1 MSESSTPHGARAQA
15 AAVITR
21 LPCQRHLFD
30 IPEDIAYLNCA
41 YMSPLLRR
49 VTEAGQRAVARKA
62 HPWDI
67 TPADFFSDVAV
78 ARRRFAQLLGGGTGE
93 DDIAIV
99 PAVSYG
105 MAVACA
111 NLPLARG
118 QTVLLLDEEFP
129 SVILPWRERAR
140 EAGAR
145 AVLLPRPA
153 DDDWTSVILEAI
165 DERTAIAALPA
176 LHWTDGAL
184 IDLPRVAARLH
195 DVGAALA
202 VDATQS
208 LGAMPFPM
216 SEVRPDFLVAASY
229 KWLLGPYS
237 LGFLYVAPQRQNG
250 RPIEH
255 NWITR
260 VGSQDFTALTNYAGE
275 LGFQPGARR
284 FDVGETPNFALMPM
298 AIAALDQILEWGVP
312 HIAETIAS
320 LTGSLVAR
328 AAEHGLEAVPAV
340 RRAPHYVG
348 LRFPAGVPPE
358 LAQRLAAERV
368 FVSVRG
374 RGALRVTPHVYNTE
388 AEIDRLVAAIAAA
401 SSSTGSDVL

>member
-1 MSESSTPHGARAQA
+1 MTK
-15 AAVITR
+15 

-30 IPEDIAYLNCA
+30 IPEDVAYLNCA
-41 YMSPLLRR
+41 YMSPLLRQ
-49 VTEAGQRAVARKA
+49 VTDAGQRAVARKA

-78 ARRRFAQLLGGGTGE
+78 ARRRFAQLLGGGAGE

-140 EAGAR
+140 EAGAQ

-165 DERTAIAALPA
+165 DERTAVAALPA

-184 IDLPRVAARLH
+184 IDLPRVGARLRE
-195 DVGAALA
+195 VGAALA

-216 SEVRPDFLVAASY
+216 SAVRPDFLVAASY

-237 LGFLYVAPQRQNG
+237 LGFLYVAPQHQNG
-250 RPIEH
+250 RPIEY

-260 VGSQDFTALTNYAGE
+260 MGSEDFAALTNYTGE
-275 LGFQPGARR
+275 SRFQPGARR
-284 FDVGETPNFALMPM
+284 YDVGETSNFALMPM
-298 AIAALDQILEWGVP
+298 AIAALDQILAWGVP
-312 HIAETIAS
+312 NLAETNAV
-320 LTGSLVAR
+320 LTETLVAR
-328 AAEHGLEAVPAV
+328 AAALGLGAVPAA

-348 LRFPAGVPPE
+348 LRFPGGVPAALP
-358 LAQRLAAERV
+358 QRLAAERV
-368 FVSVRG
+368 YASVRG
-374 RGALRVTPHVYNTE
+374 RRTLRVTPHVYTTD
-388 AEIDRLVAAIAAA
+388 ADIDRLIAAIAAV
-401 SSSTGSDVL
+401 S

>member
-1 MSESSTPHGARAQA
+1 MTSYDDVMP
-15 AAVITR
+15 R
-21 LPCQRHLFD
+21 LLCQRHLFD

-67 TPADFFSDVAV
+67 TPADFFSEVAV
-78 ARRRFAQLLGGGTGE
+78 ARRRFAELLGDGAGE

-111 NLPLARG
+111 NLPLTRG

-140 EAGAR
+140 EAGAT

-153 DDDWTSVILEAI
+153 DDDWTRVILEAI
-165 DERTAIAALPA
+165 DERTAVAALPA

-184 IDLPRVAARLH
+184 IDLPQVATRLRE
-195 DVGAALA
+195 VGAALV

-208 LGAMPFPM
+208 LGAMPFPLGA
-216 SEVRPDFLVAASY
+216 VRPDFLVAAAY

-237 LGFLYVAPQRQNG
+237 LGFLYVAPQHQHG
-250 RPIEH
+250 RPLEY
-255 NWITR
+255 NWITQM
-260 VGSQDFTALTNYAGE
+260 GSEDFTALTNYARE
-275 LGFQPGARR
+275 PVLQPGARR
-284 FDVGETPNFALMPM
+284 FDVGETSNFALMPM

-312 HIAETIAS
+312 HIAETIAA
-320 LTGSLVAR
+320 LTSRLVAR
-328 AAEHGLEAVPAV
+328 AATLGLQAVPAA

-348 LRFPAGVPPE
+348 LRFPGGVPSDLP
-358 LAQRLAAERV
+358 QRLATARV
-368 FVSVRG
+368 YASVRS
-374 RGALRVTPHVYNTE
+374 RGALRVSPHVYNTE
-388 AEIDRLVAAIAAA
+388 ADIDRLIGAIAAA
-401 SSSTGSDVL
+401 TKIA

>member
-1 MSESSTPHGARAQA
+1 MNEPSPS
-15 AAVITR
+15 

-30 IPEDIAYLNCA
+30 IPADVAYLNCA

-49 VTEAGQRAVARKA
+49 VTAAGRRAVARKA
-62 HPWDI
+62 RPWEI
-67 TPADFFSDVAV
+67 APADFFSEVEQTRRLFATLLEGGVGGDDV
-78 ARRRFAQLLGGGTGE
+78 
-93 DDIAIV
+93 AIV
-99 PAVSYG
+99 PSVSYG

-111 NLPLARG
+111 NLPVGRG

-140 EAGAR
+140 EVGAT

-153 DDDWTSVILEAI
+153 DDDWTRVILEAI
-165 DERTAIAALPA
+165 DQRTAVAALPA

-184 IDLPRVAARLH
+184 IDLPRVAARLRE
-195 DVGAALA
+195 VGAALV

-208 LGAMPFPM
+208 LGALPFPM
-216 SEVRPDFLVAASY
+216 AEVRPDMLVAAAY

-237 LGFLYVAPQRQNG
+237 LGFLYVAPRHHDG

-255 NWITR
+255 NWIGR
-260 VGSQDFTALTNYAGE
+260 AGSEDFTALSNYAGP
-275 LGFQPGARR
+275 LRFRPGARR
-284 FDVGETPNFALMPM
+284 FDVGETSNFALIPM
-298 AIAALDQILEWGVP
+298 AIEALGQVLEWGVQRL
-312 HIAETIAS
+312 ADTIAA
-320 LTGSLVAR
+320 LTGPLVAR
-328 AAEHGLEAVPAV
+328 AAQLGLEAVPSA

-358 LAQRLAAERV
+358 LPRRLAADHV
-368 FVSVRG
+368 YVSVRG

-388 AEIDRLVAAIAAA
+388 ADIDRLIQAIAGA
-401 SSSTGSDVL
+401 GVR